1 MQVLSKESRSL
12 YDEFL
17 KQEKDSII
25 SRKNSTKRKKKK
37 GRTPRLG
44 VKRLKNLS
52 NYRCLHISAYG
63 EVVATLERLQLQLRN
78 ISGALGISGPGV
90 EAELEAV
97 RTLLVQS
104 RFASALAT
112 HHILRNRLRS
122 NKVLKHHTED
132 ASTLARDVR
141 ISSLLKRNIAGRNS
155 SLSRIIYIH
164 FTRFVDNPDITKYN
178 LNIQLVKVIFI
189 YEVTLIIV

>member
-1 MQVLSKESRSL
+1 M
-12 YDEFL
+12 
-17 KQEKDSII
+17 
-25 SRKNSTKRKKKK
+25 
-37 GRTPRLG
+37 
-44 VKRLKNLS
+44 
-52 NYRCLHISAYG
+52 
-63 EVVATLERLQLQLRN
+63 ERLQLQLRN

-112 HHILRNRLRS
+112 HHILRNRLRL

-141 ISSLLKRNIAGRNS
+141 ITSPLKKKYHRNS
-155 SLSRIIYIH
+155 SLSRIVYLH
-164 FTRFVDNPDITKYN
+164 FTRFVDNSDITRYTKEY
-178 LNIQLVKVIFI
+178 
-189 YEVTLIIV
+189 II

>member
-1 MQVLSKESRSL
+1 MIWRGTLVRVTLSLFTMFPSHAWGINISVTQVLSKESRSL
-12 YDEFL
+12 YDDFFFKNRRKIILFL
-17 KQEKDSII
+17 VRIA
-25 SRKNSTKRKKKK
+25 RRKKER
-37 GRTPRLG
+37 RTPRLG
-44 VKRLKNLS
+44 VKRFKNFS

-141 ISSLLKRNIAGRNS
+141 I
-155 SLSRIIYIH
+155 
-164 FTRFVDNPDITKYN
+164 
-178 LNIQLVKVIFI
+178 
-189 YEVTLIIV
+189 

>member
-1 MQVLSKESRSL
+1 M
-12 YDEFL
+12 
-17 KQEKDSII
+17 
-25 SRKNSTKRKKKK
+25 
-37 GRTPRLG
+37 
-44 VKRLKNLS
+44 
-52 NYRCLHISAYG
+52 
-63 EVVATLERLQLQLRN
+63 ERLQLQLRN

-141 ISSLLKRNIAGRNS
+141 ISLEEASQEEILRSKI
-155 SLSRIIYIH
+155 IH
-164 FTRFVDNPDITKYN
+164 FHALHAFSTI
-178 LNIQLVKVIFI
+178 
-189 YEVTLIIV
+189 LISHAT

>member
-1 MQVLSKESRSL
+1 MIFFFKNRRKIVL
-12 YDEFL
+12 FL
-17 KQEKDSII
+17 VRIT
-25 SRKNSTKRKKKK
+25 RRKKER
-37 GRTPRLG
+37 RTPRLG

-132 ASTLARDVR
+132 ASTLARDVC
-141 ISSLLKRNIAGRNS
+141 ISLEEASQEEILRSKI
-155 SLSRIIYIH
+155 IH
-164 FTRFVDNPDITKYN
+164 FHALHAFSTI
-178 LNIQLVKVIFI
+178 
-189 YEVTLIIV
+189 LISHAT